1 VPQGQG
7 QTGPDAGW
15 IRGSKRCT
23 FKLLYLGGLGNYVVT
38 MIETL
43 KMCFDVVNTFMQKD
57 QNKFEV
63 LYLMI

>member
-1 VPQGQG
+1 VPLRPMV
-7 QTGPDAGW
+7 TEPTTFSL
-15 IRGSKRCT
+15 ISLSI

-43 KMCFDVVNTFMQKD
+43 KMCFGVVNTFMQKD